1 MCVRGNFFMMAVRQQ
16 KLSPL
21 SIVLLMKRRLKNF
34 PLEFVLTVAKLL
46 EISYN
51 TMMKY
56 FGLRM
61 LEMGG
66 EVRWPYDR
74 GGS

>member
-1 MCVRGNFFMMAVRQQ
+1 MTAVRQQ

-66 EVRWPYDR
+66 EVRWLYDR

>member
-1 MCVRGNFFMMAVRQQ
+1 
-16 KLSPL
+16 
-21 SIVLLMKRRLKNF
+21 LLMKRRLKNF

-66 EVRWPYDR
+66 EVRWLYDR

>member
-1 MCVRGNFFMMAVRQQ
+1 MCVRGNFFMTAVRQQ

-21 SIVLLMKRRLKNF
+21 SVVLLMKRRLKNF

-56 FGLRM
+56 FGLHM